1 MSLLHNRRGLLPMAK
16 TVRVLLVEDHAL
28 VRAGLAAM
36 LRRLPGIE
44 IVGEAANGHDALR
57 LIKESRP
64 TLVLADI
71 ALPSLNGIEVLAR
84 ITKEYPEVRVIMLS
98 MHVDEEHVRHALQLG
113 ASGFLAKD
121 STPEELV
128 LAIDV
133 MERGGIYL
141 SSKITSLVIKVYAES
156 TDTPNIQHT
165 QRESEPLSRLT
176 SRQREILQ
184 LVAEGHSTKEIA
196 TLLKVTTK
204 TVEVH
209 RLQLM
214 KRLNIHNIA
223 GLVRY
228 AVRYGVTDV
237 N

>member
-64 TLVLADI
+64 TLVLTDI

>member
-1 MSLLHNRRGLLPMAK
+1 MAK

-121 STPEELV
+121 STPEELG